1 MGVGYSNHPVMPGQV
16 AFHPRKRPGPEGL
29 RSRKKAKTRLAIED
43 AALDLFDEHGY
54 DVATVDQIADRAE
67 VSTTT
72 FFRYFPSKAEVVLS
86 DHGQQLPLL
95 HQAILERPADEDDL
109 TAVRWAVIDEWVA
122 GIDPERTARKA
133 RTVAS
138 SPVLQGMSYQRGVRW
153 LEIITD
159 ALARRRGLG
168 HPDERASLAARV
180 ALAVL
185 ASAVEGWFAAG
196 CEGDLA
202 DAIGDRFDL
211 MAELCSEWSAP
222 GPNAGERPTLRAA
235 R

>member
-1 MGVGYSNHPVMPGQV
+1 MPGQV
-16 AFHPRKRPGPEGL
+16 AFHPRNRPGHEGL

-54 DVATVDQIADRAE
+54 DAATVDQIADRAE

-86 DHGQQLPLL
+86 DHGQQLPSL
-95 HQAILERPADEDDL
+95 HQAILDRPPDEDDL
-109 TAVRWAVIDEWVA
+109 TAIRYAVIDEWVVA
-122 GIDPERTARKA
+122 IDPERSARKA

-138 SPVLQGMSYQRGVRW
+138 SPVLQGMSYQRSVRW
-153 LEIITD
+153 LEILSD
-159 ALARRRGLG
+159 ALARRRGLDD
-168 HPDERASLAARV
+168 PDGRASLAARV

-202 DAIGDRFDL
+202 DAIGNRFDL
-211 MAELCSEWSAP
+211 MTELCGEWSAP
-222 GPNAGERPTLRAA
+222 RPNADDRPTLRAA